1 MRIPSSFCGEVTGT
15 YCLNPDTVAKV
26 LILVH
31 RPHTPLMRVRTK
43 DEALTETPYLEVD
56 DVAWLKSLRSWLSDY
71 EWKTLMVENPQR
83 LYDW

>member
-1 MRIPSSFCGEVTGT
+1 MELIGT

-31 RPHTPLMRVRTK
+31 RPYTPLMRVRTK
-43 DEALTETPYLEVD
+43 EEALIETPYLEVD

-71 EWKTLMVENPQR
+71 EWKTLMVGNPR
-83 LYDW
+83 GCMIGGNLFALT